1 MIASRFG
8 FRLPSVTGLR
18 VQVALVLPIHGSNWN
33 IETHLYLRLFVFF
46 FLRLILELMLS
57 ADWNLNF
64 YNTDTQFKV
73 EFQTD
78 SVLGF

>member
-1 MIASRFG
+1 MD
-8 FRLPSVTGLR
+8 
-18 VQVALVLPIHGSNWN
+18 Q
-33 IETHLYLRLFVFF
+33 IEILKRIYIYVCLFF